1 MKSAISFSL
10 ILFCMC
16 VCQMSTSYT
25 LCAQQQQQQQ
35 QQQTIKPSF
44 PISEIIFIIQ
54 LLDKIE
60 LKGSEVDAL
69 LEVKSLLI
77 IPVVNAQKENK
88 PITELLSIDFK
99 VQQAQVLLGFLQ
111 RATLNGADAER
122 YKRFI
127 DTIIIAANPKK

>member
-1 MKSAISFSL
+1 MKSAISFSF
-10 ILFCMC
+10 ILLCMC
-16 VCQMSTSYT
+16 FLQMSTSYT
-25 LCAQQQQQQQ
+25 LCAQQPQQ

-77 IPVVNAQKENK
+77 NPVVNAQKENK

>member
-1 MKSAISFSL
+1 MKSAISFSF
-10 ILFCMC
+10 ILLCMC
-16 VCQMSTSYT
+16 FLQMSTSYT
-25 LCAQQQQQQQ
+25 LCAQQPQQQ

-77 IPVVNAQKENK
+77 NPVVNAQKENK

-99 VQQAQVLLGFLQ
+99 VQQAQVLLSFLQ

>member
-16 VCQMSTSYT
+16 VFQMSTSYT
-25 LCAQQQQQQQ
+25 LCAQQQQ

-77 IPVVNAQKENK
+77 NPVVNAQKENK

>member
-16 VCQMSTSYT
+16 VFQMSTSYT
-25 LCAQQQQQQQ
+25 LCAQQQQ

-99 VQQAQVLLGFLQ
+99 VQQAQLLLGFLQ
-111 RATLNGADAER
+111 RATINGADAER

>member
-25 LCAQQQQQQQ
+25 LCAQQQQ

>member
-16 VCQMSTSYT
+16 VFQMSTSYT
-25 LCAQQQQQQQ
+25 LCAQQQQ

-122 YKRFI
+122 YKRII

>member
-10 ILFCMC
+10 IVLCLC
-16 VCQMSTSYT
+16 VFHTGTSFT
-25 LCAQQQQQQQ
+25 LYAQQPQQQQ

-44 PISEIIFIIQ
+44 PVSEVIFIVQ

-77 IPVVNAQKENK
+77 NPVVNAQKEKK
-88 PITELLSIDFK
+88 PITELLTIDFK
-99 VQQAQVLLGFLQ
+99 VQQAQVLLSFLQ

-127 DTIIIAANPKK
+127 DTILIAANPKK

>member
-16 VCQMSTSYT
+16 VFQMSTSYT
-25 LCAQQQQQQQ
+25 LCAQQQQPQQ

-99 VQQAQVLLGFLQ
+99 VQQAQ
-111 RATLNGADAER
+111 
-122 YKRFI
+122 
-127 DTIIIAANPKK
+127 

>member
-1 MKSAISFSL
+1 
-10 ILFCMC
+10 
-16 VCQMSTSYT
+16 MSTSYT
-25 LCAQQQQQQQ
+25 LCAQQQQ

-99 VQQAQVLLGFLQ
+99 VQQEQVLLGLLQ
-111 RATLNGADAER
+111 RAKLNGAEAER

>member
-1 MKSAISFSL
+1 M
-10 ILFCMC
+10 
-16 VCQMSTSYT
+16 
-25 LCAQQQQQQQ
+25 
-35 QQQTIKPSF
+35 
-44 PISEIIFIIQ
+44 
-54 LLDKIE
+54 
-60 LKGSEVDAL
+60 
-69 LEVKSLLI
+69 
-77 IPVVNAQKENK
+77 NAQKENK

>member
-1 MKSAISFSL
+1 
-10 ILFCMC
+10 
-16 VCQMSTSYT
+16 MSTSYT
-25 LCAQQQQQQQ
+25 LCAQQQ

>member
-16 VCQMSTSYT
+16 VFQMSTSYT
-25 LCAQQQQQQQ
+25 LCAQQQQ